1 MAFFIF
7 IKSIITVV
15 LFGDFK
21 EVKIECMMILFRETN
36 E

>member
-21 EVKIECMMILFRETN
+21 EVKIEMYDDPFS
-36 E
+36 